1 MSELTEVYES
11 IEVDLL
17 DILTDVYYRDI
28 SADEGLKAIYSL
40 LKDEEWR
47 QARFEEYRQMCAEI
61 VENSKIKGEQE

>member
-17 DILTDVYYRDI
+17 DILTDVYHRNI
-28 SADEGLKAIYSL
+28 SADEGMKAIYSL

-47 QARFEEYRQMCAEI
+47 QAKFEEYRQMCAEI
-61 VENSKIKGEQE
+61 VKNSRLKREQE